1 MKTPTVKLLSGL
13 AAAALAAVVAAKDLP
28 ALPQDL
34 ALARSGDS
42 PGQVT
47 FRHASHVDADQA
59 ASACVGCH
67 PKRFGILGRSS
78 PSKRAAITHAAM
90 EQQGDACG
98 GCHGKAA
105 FGFQD
110 CTMCHAQ

>member
-1 MKTPTVKLLSGL
+1 MTARTPKLLSAIAG
-13 AAAALAAVVAAKDLP
+13 AALAALASAADLP
-28 ALPQDL
+28 ALPKDL
-34 ALARSGDS
+34 AMARSGDS

-47 FRHASHVDADQA
+47 FRHESHVDSAKP

-78 PSKRAAITHAAM
+78 PAKRALITHAAM
-90 EQQGDACG
+90 EQKGEACG
-98 GCHGKAA
+98 GCHGKEA

>member
-1 MKTPTVKLLSGL
+1 MATRTIPRAEPRIRLTRERVL
-13 AAAALAAVVAAKDLP
+13 
-28 ALPQDL
+28 
-34 ALARSGDS
+34 
-42 PGQVT
+42 
-47 FRHASHVDADQA
+47 
-59 ASACVGCH
+59 
-67 PKRFGILGRSS
+67 
-78 PSKRAAITHAAM
+78 RAAITHAAM